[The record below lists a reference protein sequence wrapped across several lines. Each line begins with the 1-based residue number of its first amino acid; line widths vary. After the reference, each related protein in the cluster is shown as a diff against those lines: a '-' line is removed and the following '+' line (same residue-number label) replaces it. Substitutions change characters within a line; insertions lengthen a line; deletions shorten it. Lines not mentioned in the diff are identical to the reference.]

1 MTSPAKI
8 RRRILV
14 VDDDRALN
22 VGLVGLLKTFG
33 HTASG
38 VYDGASAVKRVD
50 RESFDLVLL
59 DLGLPK
65 VDGLDVLKHLR
76 KKQPSSKIIIMT
88 ADDTPETV
96 LHVVKEQ
103 AYQFISKPTPPK
115 DIVETVEQALSTADV
130 LPIEVVSAK
139 PDWLE
144 LVVPCQLEIADRIE
158 SFVQGLTVKLSEEVR
173 ESVGRA
179 FRELLMNAI
188 EWGGQFD
195 TKRKVRIACLRT
207 EKMLLYRIQDPGPG
221 FKPEN
226 LPHAAVSNDPSNP
239 FAHMEARSEKGL
251 RPGGFGLLMT
261 RSFVDA
267 LIYNESHNEV
277 VFVKYLDKTDEH

>member
-8 RRRILV
+8 RRRVLV

-22 VGLVGLLKTFG
+22 VGLVGLLKTSG
-33 HTASG
+33 HAATG
-38 VYDGASAVKRVD
+38 VYDGESAVKRID
-50 RESFDLVLL
+50 RESFDLVVL

-76 KKQPSSKIIIMT
+76 KKQPLLKIIIMT

-96 LHVVKEQ
+96 LRVVKEQ
-103 AYQFISKPTPPK
+103 AYQFISKPAPPRH
-115 DIVETVEQALSTADV
+115 IVETVEQALSGGSI

-158 SFVQGLTVKLSEEVR
+158 SFVHGLTVKLSEEVR

-188 EWGGQFD
+188 EWGGKLD
-195 TKRKVRIACLRT
+195 ASRKVRIACLRT
-207 EKMLLYRIQDPGPG
+207 DR
-221 FKPEN
+221 
-226 LPHAAVSNDPSNP
+226 
-239 FAHMEARSEKGL
+239 
-251 RPGGFGLLMT
+251 
-261 RSFVDA
+261 
-267 LIYNESHNEV
+267 
-277 VFVKYLDKTDEH
+277 

>member
-1 MTSPAKI
+1 
-8 RRRILV
+8 
-14 VDDDRALN
+14 
-22 VGLVGLLKTFG
+22 
-33 HTASG
+33 
-38 VYDGASAVKRVD
+38 
-50 RESFDLVLL
+50 
-59 DLGLPK
+59 
-65 VDGLDVLKHLR
+65 
-76 KKQPSSKIIIMT
+76 MT

-96 LHVVKEQ
+96 LRVVKEQ
-103 AYQFISKPTPPK
+103 AYQFIPKPMPPK
-115 DIVETVEQALSTADV
+115 SIVETVEQALSSSDF

-144 LVVPCQLEIADRIE
+144 LVVPCQTEIADRIE

-188 EWGGQFD
+188 EWGGQLD
-195 TKRKVRIACLRT
+195 VRRKVRIACLRT
-207 EKMLLYRIQDPGPG
+207 DRMLLYKIQDPGPG
-221 FKPEN
+221 FKPDR
-226 LPHAAVSNDPSNP
+226 LPHAAINNNPDQP

-277 VFVKYLDKTDEH
+277 VFIKYLDKTDG

>member
-33 HTASG
+33 HAATG

-50 RESFDLVLL
+50 RDSFDLVLL
-59 DLGLPK
+59 DMGLPK

-76 KKQPSSKIIIMT
+76 KKQPALKIIIMT

-96 LHVVKEQ
+96 LDVVKEQ

-115 DIVETVEQALSTADV
+115 EIAQTVEQALSSADV

-158 SFVQGLTVKLSEEVR
+158 SFVQGLTLKLSEQVR

-195 TKRKVRIACLRT
+195 TSGKSGLPVFERT
-207 EKMLLYRIQDPGPG
+207 GCSCTGYRIRGPALNQKV
-221 FKPEN
+221 FLTPLSATIRVSLSHIWKPA
-226 LPHAAVSNDPSNP
+226 PKRVCGP
-239 FAHMEARSEKGL
+239 EASA
-251 RPGGFGLLMT
+251 F
-261 RSFVDA
+261 S
-267 LIYNESHNEV
+267 
-277 VFVKYLDKTDEH
+277 

>member
-1 MTSPAKI
+1 MTAPAKI
-8 RRRILV
+8 RRRVLV

-22 VGLVGLLKTFG
+22 VGLVGLLKTSG
-33 HTASG
+33 HAAAG
-38 VYDGASAVKRVD
+38 VYDGESAVKRLD
-50 RESFDLVLL
+50 RESFDLVVL

-76 KKQPSSKIIIMT
+76 KNQPSLKIIIMT

-96 LHVVKEQ
+96 LRVVKEQ
-103 AYQFISKPTPPK
+103 AYQFISKPMPPK
-115 DIVETVEQALSTADV
+115 LIIETVEQALSGSDL

-144 LVVPCQLEIADRIE
+144 LVVPCQTEIADRIE

-188 EWGGQFD
+188 EWGGQLD
-195 TKRKVRIACLRT
+195 VSRKVRIACLRT
-207 EKMLLYRIQDPGPG
+207 DKMLLYRIQDPGPG
-221 FKPEN
+221 FKPDR
-226 LPHAAVSNDPSNP
+226 LSHAAISNDPDQP

-277 VFVKYLDKTDEH
+277 VFIKYLD